1 MFDLQHESNSQPQV
15 YMDIE
20 SDDTG
25 SSVSTVI
32 ERFSK
37 CSKQNFDVPKN
48 AGIDIDVVLEPFE
61 RLEQEF
67 AHREALQH
75 FVNETALLVQES
87 KQNDVPA
94 VLPDLDVSHLSEDD
108 VKQED
113 RLKALDGNTNAT
125 HSAEELSVKETE
137 RAPDSIGNK
146 KDDEAIDSM
155 RRSCLT
161 ESTGNQSRIEKAQE
175 KSHQAVKNRPGILKK
190 QKESQSKTN
199 VCKENLSAD
208 VNSLMS
214 KDAAHR
220 ETSSSTWSLSP
231 TTSLIPKLDHLK
243 SPQCVPLPRKARST
257 SNLLTAIESDFKPS
271 LIPRPVNKS
280 VTFAS
285 NLVRQINSPT
295 QNEESCGE
303 VVENKPSDDCEDISE
318 CNTEH
323 SLPEKE
329 KDSPAEDEVESEEG
343 STSRADHLEAGTGMY
358 SSPISIN
365 HVISRKFSQ
374 THQLVKVRIGNC
386 SLSLALY

>member
-1 MFDLQHESNSQPQV
+1 
-15 YMDIE
+15 MDIE

-37 CSKQNFDVPKN
+37 CSKQSFDVPKST
-48 AGIDIDVVLEPFE
+48 GIDIDVVLEPFE

-75 FVNETALLVQES
+75 FVNETAALVQES
-87 KQNDVPA
+87 KQNDVP
-94 VLPDLDVSHLSEDD
+94 VVFPLDLGGNHSSED

-113 RLKALDGNTNAT
+113 RLKGLDESTNTT
-125 HSAEELSVKETE
+125 HSGEESRVKEKE
-137 RAPDSIGNK
+137 RAPDPIGNK
-146 KDDEAIDSM
+146 KDDEAVDSM

-161 ESTGNQSRIEKAQE
+161 ESTGNQSRSEKAQE

-199 VCKENLSAD
+199 VSKENISSD
-208 VNSLMS
+208 VNSMMS
-214 KDAAHR
+214 KDAAHL

-231 TTSLIPKLDHLK
+231 ATSLIPKLDHLK

-257 SNLLTAIESDFKPS
+257 SNLLTAIEYDFKPS

-295 QNEESCGE
+295 HNEESCGE
-303 VVENKPSDDCEDISE
+303 TVENKPSEDCEDISD
-318 CNTEH
+318 CNTQH

-329 KDSPAEDEVESEEG
+329 KETPAEEKVEPREELA
-343 STSRADHLEAGTGMY
+343 SRADQLEAGTGMY

-386 SLSLALY
+386 SLIPGALLTNIQVCEG